1 MGNTTA
7 IRETTAA
14 VSAVFGDDDRASDS
28 QVADVSE
35 IRAHHKQLIEAA
47 SEARANYEFWQ
58 DVQNHP
64 QFEQL
69 RYQWEA
75 EVQSFRERLEDAK
88 GEDIKTLQADIRSRK
103 AIMAQIS
110 ELASTTSVTFT
121 QEQLRRFEGENSL
134 FLEEAG
140 NHA

>member
-1 MGNTTA
+1 MMAVEDVTADADIDA
-7 IRETTAA
+7 IRE
-14 VSAVFGDDDRASDS
+14 
-28 QVADVSE
+28 Q
-35 IRAHHKQLIEAA
+35 HKQLVEAA
-47 SEARANYEFWQ
+47 AEASANYDFWQ

-103 AIMAQIS
+103 ALMAQIS
-110 ELASTTSVTFT
+110 ELAGTTAVTFAN
-121 QEQLRRFEGENSL
+121 EQLRRFEAENSL
-134 FLEEAG
+134 FLEG
-140 NHA
+140 DHA